1 MGTVY
6 SRRSATAPVCQPR
19 PMRLV
24 PKGWHTETWVC
35 SMRGHVT
42 PAARVVHLRPEDR
55 RLGVDL
61 DAHDR
66 LARCLR
72 CDVWLEVPTP
82 APGDRLPDVLPPL
95 ADLPKPRRGRV
106 LQEAVLL
113 RLVAINRGLH
123 SVVFA
128 LLAVVLAVI
137 QLKLPGLRSA
147 ARSLDGG
154 LRSSVDQTGQGAST
168 DRVGRLLHQVM
179 GLDRSAI
186 TVLLV
191 TASVYC
197 VIEGVEAVGLWRERR
212 WAEYLTALAT
222 VGFLPFEI
230 HELIKRV
237 TPLRV
242 VALLVNVAILVWLVR
257 AKHLFGVR
265 GGEKTLHEQVDWDTV
280 LEEPAP
286 APYR

>member
-1 MGTVY
+1 M
-6 SRRSATAPVCQPR
+6 
-19 PMRLV
+19 
-24 PKGWHTETWVC
+24 C

-55 RLGVDL
+55 RLGVDI
-61 DAHDR
+61 DGRDR

-82 APGDRLPDVLPPL
+82 AVGDRAPDVLPPI
-95 ADLPKPRRGRV
+95 AELPKPRRGRV

-113 RLVAINRGLH
+113 KLVAIDRGLH
-123 SVVFA
+123 SLIFG
-128 LLAVVLAVI
+128 LLAVVLAVL
-137 QLKLPGLRSA
+137 QLKLPGVQSA
-147 ARSLDGG
+147 ARSLDRG
-154 LRSSVDQTGQGAST
+154 LRSSVSETGQGASS
-168 DRVGRLLHQVM
+168 DRAGRLLHRIT

-191 TASVYC
+191 TAAVYC

-212 WAEYLTALAT
+212 WAEYLTAVAT
-222 VGFLPFEI
+222 VGFLPFEV

-237 TPLRV
+237 TPLRI
-242 VALLVNVAILVWLVR
+242 VALVVNVAILIWLVR

-265 GGEKTLHEQVDWDTV
+265 GGEETLHEQVDWDTV